1 MNATKKDIEIL
12 LARHGIASP
21 EVGGADVAAAA
32 HGGRIGHLTIERAGA
47 AAHLAIE
54 VGGGRCEA
62 PAPHDAAEAMAIVHR
77 LREDARFPDDHSF
90 EHMLADLLLKAS
102 ELFEDSG
109 ATHLEFASL
118 HLHPT
123 AYHIGAVTLLLDK
136 PLHLKPRLD
145 HDSHD
150 RRAIFDHRHGDST
163 EFPK

>member
-1 MNATKKDIEIL
+1 MNATKQDIEIL

-21 EVGGADVAAAA
+21 QVGGADVAAAA

-47 AAHLAIE
+47 TAHLVFE
-54 VGGGRCEA
+54 VGSGRCEA
-62 PAPHDAAEAMAIVHR
+62 PAPHDAAEAMAIVQR
-77 LREDARFPDDHSF
+77 LREDARFPDERSF
-90 EHMLADLLLKAS
+90 EHMLADLVRKAT

-109 ATHLEFASL
+109 ATRLEFASL

-123 AYHIGAVTLLLDK
+123 AYHIGEVTLLVDK

-145 HDSHD
+145 SDTHD
-150 RRAIFDHRHGDST
+150 RHAIFDHRHGDST